1 MTSAPLV
8 RPAFRRR
15 IVAATALVSTIGMGV
30 LVFLVVLVADR
41 STDREIQSGL
51 SARIAAVLATTGY
64 RDGTLSVADEN
75 DALYDTLTWVFD
87 SRGRVVEGPTIPV
100 RLRAAVEQRVRSS
113 STGLSEDGRWRL
125 AAAPLVFSGHRVGRT
140 VVAVDSTPYF
150 SALGKTVAAS
160 IVLGITVIVGT
171 CLLAWLIVGRALAP
185 VAAMTRTAAAWSEN
199 RLDRR
204 FDLGPAR
211 DELTGLGAVLDSL
224 LERVGAAIRAEQRL
238 TAELA
243 HELRTPLTVI
253 RGEAQL
259 GRSTPG
265 IRVRERDRF
274 GRIES
279 AAVDMATAMSTL
291 LDVARGATGA
301 NAASG
306 VAPALAAVVGRHPD
320 PRAAIEVRVE
330 PADLQVPVPG
340 ELLERIVAPLVDNAV
355 RYAATVVRLSARL
368 EDGLSVLRV
377 ENDGPGVEVPAG
389 SELFVPG
396 VRGADSPGGGLGL
409 ALARR
414 LARSVGG
421 DVVLERTDP
430 PSFAVTLPAGAAA
443 VPTGSTQSASAPS
456 ERSTAEARDERTD
469 ATRPTAGMPL

>member
-1 MTSAPLV
+1 MTAEPLV

-30 LVFLVVLVADR
+30 LVFLVVLVTDR

-51 SARIAAVLATTGY
+51 SARITAVLATTSY
-64 RDGTLSVADEN
+64 RGGTLQVADEN
-75 DALYDTLTWVFD
+75 DALYDALTWVFD
-87 SRGRVVEGPTIPV
+87 SRGRLVEGPTIPV
-100 RLRAAVEQRVRSS
+100 PLRAAVEQRVRSS
-113 STGLSEDGRWRL
+113 STGISQAHKWRL
-125 AAAPLVFSGHRVGRT
+125 SAAPLVFSGQRVGRT
-140 VVAVDSTPYF
+140 VVAVDAEPYF
-150 SALGKTVAAS
+150 SALDKTIVATV
-160 IVLGITVIVGT
+160 VLAVAVIVGT

-211 DELTGLGAVLDSL
+211 DEITGLGAVLDSL

-259 GRSTPG
+259 GRSTTG
-265 IRVRERDRF
+265 IRERERDRF
-274 GRIES
+274 ARIEA
-279 AAVDMATAMSTL
+279 AAVDMATAMTTL

-301 NAASG
+301 NAASE

-320 PRAAIEVRVE
+320 ARVAIAVDVQ
-330 PADLQVPVPG
+330 PADLVVPVPG

-355 RYAATVVRLSARL
+355 RHAATSARVTGRL
-368 EDGLSVLRV
+368 EDGITVLRV
-377 ENDGPGVEVPAG
+377 GNDGAAVAVPEG
-389 SELFVPG
+389 SDLFVPG
-396 VRGADSPGGGLGL
+396 VRGADSPGAGLGL

-421 DVVLERTDP
+421 DVVLEQAEP
-430 PSFAVTLPAGAAA
+430 PVFAVTLPGAPRPA
-443 VPTGSTQSASAPS
+443 VPGGSSPLP
-456 ERSTAEARDERTD
+456 ARDEKPDGVEAHDRTE
-469 ATRPTAGMPL
+469 AAVQAPGVPR

>member
-15 IVAATALVSTIGMGV
+15 IVAATALVSIIGMGV

-41 STDREIQSGL
+41 ATDREIQTVL
-51 SARIAAVLATTGY
+51 SARIAAVLATTSYSG
-64 RDGTLSVADEN
+64 DTLHVANEN

-87 SRGRVVEGPTIPV
+87 AHGHVVDGPTIPP

-113 STGLSEDGRWRL
+113 STGVSEEEQWRL
-125 AAAPLVFSGHRVGRT
+125 AAAPLVFGGRTAGHT
-140 VVAVDSTPYF
+140 VVAVDTKPYF

-160 IVLGITVIVGT
+160 VVLGVAVIAGT

-185 VAAMTRTAAAWSEN
+185 VAAMTRTAAAWSES

-211 DELTGLGAVLDSL
+211 DEITGLGAVLDSL
-224 LERVGAAIRAEQRL
+224 LERVGVAIRAEQRL

-265 IRVRERDRF
+265 IRVRERERF
-274 GRIES
+274 GRIEA
-279 AAVDMATAMSTL
+279 AAVDMATAMTTL

-301 NAASG
+301 NASSEI
-306 VAPALAAVVGRHPD
+306 APALAAVVGRHPD
-320 PRAAIEVRVE
+320 PG
-330 PADLQVPVPG
+330 ADVTIDVQPPDLVVPIPG
-340 ELLERIVAPLVDNAV
+340 ELVERIVAPLVDNAL
-355 RYAATVVRLSARL
+355 RHAAAAVRLSARS
-368 EDGLSVLRV
+368 EDGLAVLRV
-377 ENDGPGVEVPAG
+377 ENDGPGVAVEEGVD
-389 SELFVPG
+389 LFLPG
-396 VRGADSPGGGLGL
+396 MRGPDSPGAGLGL

-421 DVVLERTDP
+421 DVVLERADP
-430 PSFAVTLPAGAAA
+430 PVFAVSLPAGPGPVATGASVPSAAGSEDPDA
-443 VPTGSTQSASAPS
+443 VPAD
-456 ERSTAEARDERTD
+456 ERSD
-469 ATRPTAGMPL
+469 AALPAPHRSW